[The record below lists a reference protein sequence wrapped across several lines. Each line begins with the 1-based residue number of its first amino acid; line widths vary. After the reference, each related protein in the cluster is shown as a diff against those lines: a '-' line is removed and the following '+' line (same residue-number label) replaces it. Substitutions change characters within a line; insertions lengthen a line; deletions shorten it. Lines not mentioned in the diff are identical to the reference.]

1 MAVSFIGGGNQSARR
16 KRDHQ
21 IPVIRNYVLL
31 RQSKMSV
38 RPFIRFIL
46 LTIILGHRFFD
57 KLNIYVMKV
66 PLCYNYLLVYLM
78 LIDPLNW
85 TAGVRRTRHS
95 ILYWLKLLD
104 KQTTVKC
111 IVSDVENSIKW
122 STETKHMFYLNIK
135 FLCFQVY
142 PHVWMMFT
150 WNVIILL
157 LLKIVVCY
165 ISCINNFPT
174 RKKKNHFFFF
184 SE

>member
-1 MAVSFIGGGNQSARR
+1 
-16 KRDHQ
+16 
-21 IPVIRNYVLL
+21 
-31 RQSKMSV
+31 
-38 RPFIRFIL
+38 
-46 LTIILGHRFFD
+46 
-57 KLNIYVMKV
+57 MKV

-85 TAGVRRTRHS
+85 TAEVRRTRHS

-135 FLCFQVY
+135 FLSFQVY

-150 WNVIILL
+150 WNYYYIASLKDCGLL
-157 LLKIVVCY
+157 H
-165 ISCINNFPT
+165 SM
-174 RKKKNHFFFF
+174 HQ
-184 SE
+184 